1 MSSVKEDKKM
11 AKKKSVTPRKAA
23 KSGKIEL
30 ALILGAIVVIV
41 WSLYQSIFKSVTPG
55 AWFWI
60 ALVFLAI
67 RWIVV
72 GGIFGKSYTYF
83 VKKLFKPLGEKIKK
97 WREEHEDDED
107 EYEDVDVD
115 DDGDDD
121 DDTVDMA
128 AFGFTRVETVIDGVT
143 VTLDKPDDLLL
154 SNAKD
159 NAWTAISKKKPDGQ
173 IVYAVVERPKLV
185 PAKLKADEEVGP
197 LNVVKKK
204 KPAAK
209 PVDAGDKALAGKLL
223 AKGCAPADLVKKVAD
238 AKALIATG
246 LFTEDEAIA
255 HVVTK

>member
-1 MSSVKEDKKM
+1 MANKKSTN
-11 AKKKSVTPRKAA
+11 KKKNTPNT
-23 KSGKIEL
+23 KSRACWLEKLITTI
-30 ALILGAIVVIV
+30 ALIVFV
-41 WSLYQSIFKSVTPG
+41 WTLIASFFPNGTLAPI
-55 AWFWI
+55 FWI
-60 ALVFLAI
+60 AAAFLVAKLI
-67 RWIVV
+67 IS
-72 GGIFGKSYTYF
+72 GIMGRSFTYY
-83 VKKLFKPLGEKIKK
+83 VKKLLKK
-97 WREEHEDDED
+97 FNEWKASRAADDD
-107 EYEDVDVD
+107 DDDDDDYEDVD

-143 VTLDKPDDLLL
+143 VTLDKPDDALL

-159 NAWTAISKKKPDGQ
+159 NAWTAISKKKPDGKV
-173 IVYAVVERPKLV
+173 VYAVVERPKLV

-209 PVDAGDKALAGKLL
+209 PVDAADKALAAKLL

-255 HVVTK
+255 HVSK

>member
-1 MSSVKEDKKM
+1 MANKKSTN
-11 AKKKSVTPRKAA
+11 KKKNTPNK
-23 KSGKIEL
+23 
-30 ALILGAIVVIV
+30 
-41 WSLYQSIFKSVTPG
+41 
-55 AWFWI
+55 
-60 ALVFLAI
+60 
-67 RWIVV
+67 
-72 GGIFGKSYTYF
+72 KSYAAWPEKLITTIAFVVFVWNLIASFFPNGKLGLAFWLTAAFLVVKLIISGFLGRSFTYY
-83 VKKLFKPLGEKIKK
+83 VKKLLKK
-97 WREEHEDDED
+97 FNEWKASRDADDD
-107 EYEDVDVD
+107 DDDDTDVDGDAD
-115 DDGDDD
+115 DDDD

-143 VTLDKPDDLLL
+143 VTLDKPDDTLL

-159 NAWTAISKKKPDGQ
+159 NAWTAISKKKSDGKV
-173 IVYAVVERPKLV
+173 VYAVVERPKLV

-209 PVDAGDKALAGKLL
+209 PVDAADKALAAKLL

-255 HVVTK
+255 HVSK